1 MPVHFDEQNVE
12 TGEMDGYTMENSDEK
27 AEELGQT
34 DDLSDLFED
43 LDSDDFADDQPDLSD
58 LVDPTMEEEEF

>member
-1 MPVHFDEQNVE
+1 
-12 TGEMDGYTMENSDEK
+12 GEMDGYTMENSDEK